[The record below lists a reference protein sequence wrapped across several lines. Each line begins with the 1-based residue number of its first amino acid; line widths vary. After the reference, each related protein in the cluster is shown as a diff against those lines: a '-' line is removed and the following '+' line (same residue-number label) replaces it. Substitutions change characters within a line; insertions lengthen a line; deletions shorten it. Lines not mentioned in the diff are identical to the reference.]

1 MSNKEGSLFR
11 LDGGGACCHMLGM
24 ELWIPITIA
33 AAFSQNLRFMLQKHL
48 KATSLST
55 AGATFS
61 RFLYAAP
68 LAGALLL
75 LVLAKTGVAAPETS
89 PRFWLFAGLGG
100 ISQILAT
107 MLVVA
112 LFAERNFAIGI
123 TFKKTETIQTAMFG
137 LIILGEGIS
146 QAGLFAVVVGLIGV
160 VLMSDPPKS
169 DSTRWYH
176 WLSNRAVVFGL
187 GAGALFGFSG
197 IAYRGASLSLGDQGF
212 FIRALF
218 TLMCVTT
225 FQTVAMALYLRFREP
240 GEIGRVAR
248 HWRITFLVGLT
259 GMVGSLGWFTA
270 FTLQNAA
277 YVKALGQIELV
288 FTFLAS
294 YFFFKERSTRRELL
308 GIGFVIASIL
318 LLVMTLR

>member
-1 MSNKEGSLFR
+1 
-11 LDGGGACCHMLGM
+11 M

-48 KATSLST
+48 KSTGLST

-68 LAGALLL
+68 LAMLLL
-75 LVLAKTGVAAPETS
+75 AGLVIATGAELPQTS
-89 PRFWLFAGLGG
+89 ARFWIFACLGG
-100 ISQILAT
+100 VSQILAT

-112 LFAERNFAIGI
+112 LFAERNFAVGI

-137 LIILGEGIS
+137 LILLGEGIS
-146 QAGLFAVVVGLIGV
+146 RNGLFAILVGLAGV
-160 VLMSDPPKS
+160 VLLSDPPTSKGGV
-169 DSTRWYH
+169 WYARIF
-176 WLSNRAVVFGL
+176 NRAAAYGL

-197 IAYRGASLSLGDQGF
+197 IAYRGASLALGDAGF
-212 FIRALF
+212 FTRAVF

-225 FQTVAMALYLRFREP
+225 FQTVAMAIYLTLRER
-240 GEIGRVAR
+240 GEISRVAR

-259 GMVGSLGWFTA
+259 GMLGSLGWFTA

-288 FTFLAS
+288 FTFFAS
-294 YFFFKERSTRRELL
+294 YFIFKERSTGRELA
-308 GIGFVIASIL
+308 GIGLVVISIL
-318 LLVMTLR
+318 ILILFLKT